1 MWHVSGERWG
11 TQLGDLLR
19 GSGGPRWPPV
29 GPEHWGSVS
38 ASGSV
43 HHSKAVHQ
51 STESPGERMN
61 ERLNERLNEREGS
74 SSHVIR
80 QLLSAVWDLNS
91 GEFFCFLFSN
101 SFIRLGASKTLKAM
115 VRFSGTGDWLAFS
128 WRCWQAW
135 SFRWPVVSLCSRGLL
150 SKGPFLSCSRFV
162 LILPEQFSS
171 CYDSWRGLQG
181 NKADRWNW
189 IDQHFRR

>member
-1 MWHVSGERWG
+1 MFLVSVGEHNWEICCGALEAPADPPWG
-11 TQLGDLLR
+11 LNTEAVSPPQAPSITQR
-19 GSGGPRWPPV
+19 PSIRAPSP
-29 GPEHWGSVS
+29 
-38 ASGSV
+38 
-43 HHSKAVHQ
+43 
-51 STESPGERMN
+51 PGERM
-61 ERLNERLNEREGS
+61 NERLNEREGS

-91 GEFFCFLFSN
+91 GEFFCFSFSN

-150 SKGPFLSCSRFV
+150 SKDPFLSCSRFV

>member
-1 MWHVSGERWG
+1 MFLVSVGEHNWEICCGALEAPADPPWG
-11 TQLGDLLR
+11 LNTEAVSPPQAPSITQR
-19 GSGGPRWPPV
+19 PSIRAPSP
-29 GPEHWGSVS
+29 
-38 ASGSV
+38 
-43 HHSKAVHQ
+43 
-51 STESPGERMN
+51 PGERMN

-135 SFRWPVVSLCSRGLL
+135 SFRWPVVSLCSCGLL

-181 NKADRWNW
+181 NKAADRWNW